1 MACRSK
7 HNFGKGCMMRMYR
20 TRNVDFQHKDE
31 RGSLTQ
37 LIHDGYKQVNVLES
51 KSGAIRGA
59 HFHKRAIEAFYLIS
73 GRVEVEFKTPDEKK
87 TKIFKEGDFFEIE
100 PFVLH
105 NMYFLENCLMVQMYD
120 IPVEN
125 EDGSKDIYMEGE
137 FNA

>member
-1 MACRSK
+1 
-7 HNFGKGCMMRMYR
+7 MMEAYR
-20 TRNVDFQHKDE
+20 IREVDFQHKDE

-51 KSGAIRGA
+51 KKGAVRGA
-59 HFHKRAIEAFYLIS
+59 HFHKRAVEAFFLIS
-73 GRVEVEFKTPDEKK
+73 GSVDVVFKEKDEEKRVT
-87 TKIFKEGDFFEIE
+87 FKEGEFFEIV

-105 NMYFLENCLMVQMYD
+105 NMYFPEDCLMVQMYD

-125 EDGSKDIYMEGE
+125 EDGTKDIYMEEE